1 MSLKLL
7 DYKETIMPFTKHSE
21 FFDRYASLIATY
33 SSSGVGEN
41 NILGQLS
48 IAQQDSLTVAYAP
61 FDHVPLHADLVIVG
75 ITPGHTQAINAIAS
89 ASIALRAGKNNK
101 EASRLAKLTGSFSGP
116 MRANLV
122 SMLDHVGLASALGI
136 ATCATL
142 FDPAHET
149 VHLTSVLRY
158 PVFVRGTNYNG
169 APDMLKTPLLKSMI
183 DTCLTDE
190 ARRLSKAVWLPLGPQ
205 PARALD
211 YLCSRGLLDRRQVL
225 DGLPHPSGANAER
238 IAYFTGRKAR
248 EALSFKTNPDSLDA
262 ALKKLRRQVADLRWA
277 A

>member
-1 MSLKLL
+1 MSLKLFN
-7 DYKETIMPFTKHSE
+7 YKETIMPFAKHLE
-21 FFDRYASLIATY
+21 LFDRYASLLATY
-33 SSSGVGEN
+33 SSCGAAEN
-41 NILGQLS
+41 DILTQLC
-48 IAQQDSLTVAYAP
+48 IAQEDSLTIAYAP

-75 ITPGHTQAINAIAS
+75 ITPGRTQAINAITAAS
-89 ASIALRAGKNNK
+89 TALRTGKENK

-122 SMLDHVGLASALGI
+122 SMLDHVGLASTLGI
-136 ATCATL
+136 ATCTTL
-142 FDPAHET
+142 FDPARET

-158 PVFVRGTNYNG
+158 PVFVGGANYNG

-211 YLCSRGLLDRRQVL
+211 YLCSRSLLDRRQVL

-238 IAYFTGRKAR
+238 IAYFTGRKTR
-248 EALSFKTNPDSLDA
+248 EALSSKTNPDALDA